1 MKEGKVSDAKD
12 GRKEL
17 ERQRSY
23 SIVKPAVEEMHEEKD
38 EAEELDVDDEHEEE
52 TTPCPVRY
60 KVCLFPE
67 PAKLRRDSS
76 GSTNLEE
83 KVRGWTEDGSRAGSE
98 APTNSQRSL
107 SCESLERLESL
118 PSSPSK
124 DETTPVAPRPG
135 SFLEKVTITQDDPL
149 GALSAQSCTPEMST
163 PREKGPSHCEPL
175 AQRSQSLSD
184 VLGEPFSPSNPLRTP
199 NQGSQS
205 ASLVMQRSST
215 MPLNNELSST
225 PSTPG
230 SLAGSTYSMAGIK
243 SLSSSKAARLGLSR
257 GKGLLSSAWT
267 SLSP

>member
-1 MKEGKVSDAKD
+1 MQVKLGSHSDVGYSSMTEVQGVGEEPEEQKVSDAKD

-98 APTNSQRSL
+98 APTTSQRSI

-163 PREKGPSHCEPL
+163 PREKVKTENMMSRLLLCLYSQGPNHCEPL

-199 NQGSQS
+199 NQGSKEYNKS
-205 ASLVMQRSST
+205 ASLVMQ
-215 MPLNNELSST
+215 M
-225 PSTPG
+225 
-230 SLAGSTYSMAGIK
+230 
-243 SLSSSKAARLGLSR
+243 
-257 GKGLLSSAWT
+257 
-267 SLSP
+267 